1 MVSSDQIVRWVGIV
15 GALAGALAVVVATIF
30 YLESVKIGQDEQ
42 GKALAVAVDKLI
54 AVVEGEAEAKR
65 ILDKGWLEL
74 DQSGQVRLE
83 GQISTLTT
91 ALDSQS
97 SVTAALSVALGG
109 VIRDQASQF
118 QQREQRFEQL
128 ENEHKLL
135 LQSIYQMNA
144 DIAEAIGRHEGHH
157 DVMTERGKGND

>member
-1 MVSSDQIVRWVGIV
+1 MSLSAEHIVKWVGV
-15 GALAGALAVVVATIF
+15 TGGVAGALAIVVAAIF
-30 YLESVKIGQDEQ
+30 YLESVKVGQDKQ

-65 ILDKGWLEL
+65 ILDEGWLEL

-83 GQISTLTT
+83 GQISTITT

-97 SVTAALSVALGG
+97 SRTAALSVSMAG
-109 VIRDQASQF
+109 VIRDQANQF
-118 QQREQRFEQL
+118 QQRERRFEEL
-128 ENEHKLL
+128 GNEHKLL

-144 DIAEAIGRHEGHH
+144 DIAKAIGRHEGHH
-157 DVMTERGKGND
+157 DVMTERGK